1 MMQSQFDFG
10 LAAPEIILT
19 VMGMVILILDAL
31 SSGARRTLAYG
42 LSLVTLAVLA
52 AVSFWQWNMGLVGET
67 FFGMYIADPLAH
79 LLKMASYLAVAL
91 TLVYGREYMQTRD
104 MLRGG
109 EFYVLVLFALLGQMV
124 MISAGN
130 FLTIY
135 LGLELMSLALYALV
149 AIRRDHAQSTEA
161 AMKYFVLGALASGF
175 MLYGM
180 SMLYGATGNLDLR
193 NIADAV
199 NSGQIDYL
207 PLTFGVV
214 FLVAGLA
221 FKLGAVP
228 FHMWVPDVYQGSPT
242 AVTLVLAAAPKLAAF
257 AITLRIL
264 VVGLGD
270 LTADWHPML
279 LILAFLS
286 LAIGNLTAIM
296 QTNFKRM
303 LAYSTISH
311 MGFILLGL
319 ASGSLDGDKQ
329 FDTESYGSAL
339 FYMLTYVLTTL
350 ATFGL
355 MMLMSR
361 EGHEC
366 EDISDLKGLNR
377 RSPWMAALLLLLMCS
392 LAGLPPLV
400 GFDAK
405 LLILQTLLKSD
416 RLWLAVVAVLFSLIG
431 AFYYLRV
438 IKVMYF
444 DEPEA
449 AAPAMEPVW
458 WVPRSLII
466 INGLAVL
473 VLGLMPNGLL
483 VLCLQAMR
491 ATLAF

>member
-52 AVSFWQWNMGLVGET
+52 AVSFWQWNIGLVGET

-79 LLKMASYLAVAL
+79 LLKMTSYLAVAL

-270 LTADWHPML
+270 LTADWQPML

-458 WVPRSLII
+458 WVPRNLII